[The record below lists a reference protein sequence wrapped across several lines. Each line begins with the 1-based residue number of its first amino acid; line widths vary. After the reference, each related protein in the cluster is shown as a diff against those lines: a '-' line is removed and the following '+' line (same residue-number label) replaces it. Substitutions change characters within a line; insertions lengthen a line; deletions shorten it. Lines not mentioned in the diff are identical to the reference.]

1 MFPQNPT
8 CLYFVVSG
16 LPSQITPSRT
26 GTKPRT
32 KTTNPNPRS
41 LQKLAFPA
49 PATSLQG
56 IHSQVAHQPK
66 SLGPRS
72 PSMFL
77 TRPDLISRSLSVPQ
91 LLRSCKPLYLFHRA
105 QKSCCNRSLASTRSG
120 APGNSTRTMADPLA
134 AKADPSSFS
143 NPHEVAVRHSH
154 FELSVDFGSKFIDG
168 YAQVRPF
175 SSPSTPR
182 PTPHH
187 RW

>member
-1 MFPQNPT
+1 
-8 CLYFVVSG
+8 
-16 LPSQITPSRT
+16 
-26 GTKPRT
+26 
-32 KTTNPNPRS
+32 
-41 LQKLAFPA
+41 
-49 PATSLQG
+49 
-56 IHSQVAHQPK
+56 
-66 SLGPRS
+66 
-72 PSMFL
+72 MFL